1 MGRRSDFPR
10 RPHDGYQTIDPK
22 AVAVLLTYIRRDNIR
37 SFAEPCVGKD
47 YRLYHLLGDIGL
59 NCVLA
64 SDIIDG
70 VDALTITDFCGADA
84 IITNPPWTRELLHP
98 LIEHFQKHA
107 PTWLLFDSDWAYN
120 QQAGPYLDS
129 CSDIV
134 AVGRLKWFNDT
145 AGKDNASWYR
155 FDKGHSGGPKFH
167 GRGMKMNAPVDV
179 KPAELVEEYIALRDE
194 KKLAEDRFEEL
205 LKERYSARMAEI
217 EVTLIDTLNALGI
230 ESISGRSG
238 TAYKKITTSV
248 RIADPRE
255 FRRHVIGTEQWD
267 LANWSANKTLVN
279 DMVERGE
286 PIPPGIDR
294 SAFYTIGIRRKS

>member
-10 RPHDGYQTIDPK
+10 RPHDAYQTTDPK
-22 AVAVLLTYIRRDNIR
+22 AVAALLPYLHCDAIRT
-37 SFAEPCVGKD
+37 FAEPCCGEGHLTRALQD
-47 YRLYHLLGDIGL
+47 LGLY
-59 NCVLA
+59 CVLA
-64 SDIIDG
+64 SDIKDG
-70 VDALTITDFCGADA
+70 TDALSLPNFNGADSV
-84 IITNPPWTRELLHP
+84 ITNPPWTRELLHP
-98 LIEHFQKHA
+98 LIVHFMQHA
-107 PTWLLFDSDWAYN
+107 PVVWLLFDSDWAYN
-120 QQAGPYLDS
+120 VQAAPFLEY
-129 CSDIV
+129 CTDIV
-134 AVGRLKWFNDT
+134 AVGRLKWFNGT

-155 FDKGHSGGPKFH
+155 FDKNHRGGPKFH
-167 GRGMKMNAPVDV
+167 GRNRMDQTV

-194 KKLAEDRFEEL
+194 RKMAEDRFGEL
-205 LKERYSARMAEI
+205 VKERYGDRMAEI

-230 ESISGRSG
+230 ESISGKSG

-248 RIADPRE
+248 RIADQRE

-267 LANWSANKTLVN
+267 LCDWRANKTLVN